1 MIYKLKVSLF
11 ISAITFT
18 QAAYSTQ
25 IPATVMADYQA
36 GLHGDIKAN
45 ANAIESMTLLIAQD
59 KNDPLVLSLL
69 GSSETIKARFVEQP
83 WSKMKFVEKGM
94 SRLDKSLRL
103 LKKDATVTPKTAL
116 IVTTTAGCTFVKLP
130 KMFNR
135 FEQGYGLLK
144 GLIGSKSFS
153 YAPVRA
159 QVAAYLC
166 AVEAATKAE
175 DITAALVYIDAV
187 IAIAPTGAHITTIN
201 HFKEQLEG

>member
-1 MIYKLKVSLF
+1 MSNKFKVSLF
-11 ISAITFT
+11 ISAIAFT
-18 QAAYSTQ
+18 QAAHSTE

-45 ANAIESMTLLIAQD
+45 ANAIESMKALIEQD

-69 GSSETIKARFVEQP
+69 GSSETVKARFVEQP
-83 WSKMKFVEKGM
+83 WNKMKFAEKGM

-103 LKKDATVTPKTAL
+103 LKKDTEITPKTAL
-116 IVTTTAGCTFVKLP
+116 IVTTTAGCTFVKVP

-144 GLIGSKSFS
+144 GLISSKAFS

-159 QVAAYLC
+159 QVATYLC

-175 DITAALVYIDAV
+175 DTTTALAYINTV
-187 IAIAPTGAHITTIN
+187 TSIAPTGSHIAVIN
-201 HFKEQLEG
+201 NFKAQLEG